1 MDLDVNHKGGNMT
14 NRIIYGPSS
23 LDELQERWRYSFD
36 PGGFSHLLDLLRV
49 HLDALVEWK
58 EGSKF
63 YDHIESPLL
72 LEVVVRRL
80 RELADVQRELADH
93 FQESVTANAL
103 LAEKATRQGRAQ
115 REPQAQKSTDTS
127 LP

>member
-1 MDLDVNHKGGNMT
+1 MS

-23 LDELQERWRYSFD
+23 LDELQERWRWSFD
-36 PGGFSHLLDLLRV
+36 PGGLSHLLDLLRV

-63 YDHIESPLL
+63 NNGDESPLL
-72 LEVVVRRL
+72 PQVVVTRL

-93 FQESVTANAL
+93 YQELVTARARV
-103 LAEKATRQGRAQ
+103 AEKATRQGDAQ
-115 REPQAQKSTDTS
+115 
-127 LP
+127 

>member
-1 MDLDVNHKGGNMT
+1 MT

-23 LDELQERWRYSFD
+23 LDELQEQWRYSFD
-36 PGGFSHLLDLLRV
+36 PGGLGHLLDLLRV

-63 YDHIESPLL
+63 YDGVESPLL
-72 LEVVVRRL
+72 MEVVVRRL
-80 RELADVQRELADH
+80 RELADVQRELSDH